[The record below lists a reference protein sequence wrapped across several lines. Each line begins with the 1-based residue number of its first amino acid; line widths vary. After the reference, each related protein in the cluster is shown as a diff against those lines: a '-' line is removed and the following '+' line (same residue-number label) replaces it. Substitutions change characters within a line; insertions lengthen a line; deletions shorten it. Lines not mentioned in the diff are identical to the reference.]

1 MSKTIPIPVVAA
13 ASAAAALALDFI
25 AGAVSAVKGG
35 VSVGITDIGG
45 ACAAA
50 LERGQLL
57 SAEPMALACAL
68 AAAACIWAAWA
79 WSLMRQGNFRYGEE
93 HGSAKWATVK
103 EMARYSDTKDPDNNV
118 ILSANGRL
126 RFMNPKHEPIETNNN
141 IVVIGGPGTG
151 KTRYVVTPNM
161 LQMNANFFLTDP
173 KGTTIFDL
181 GWVFE
186 EEGYDILTFD
196 TIHPELSNHFNP
208 LDPRYVHDEQTILK
222 FVNCLIKNTTGDKQH
237 SGDPFW
243 ENAEKLLYM
252 ALVGYLVYHIQES
265 DRNIGSMMRLLALAD
280 AKEEDESYMSA
291 LDFLFNELETGKRLV
306 KDPPPPDCFR
316 GRRAAEGPT
325 ESGTKWVDV
334 GKPVDPASDFA
345 LGCYKQFKVAA
356 GKTLKSIIISCNVRM
371 KPFDIPQIRE
381 LMAYDELHLDEMG
394 APDRKIVV
402 FASMSDTDSTFN
414 FLFALLMQ
422 EAMDT
427 LCQVAL
433 DRYHGSLPRPVHFMF
448 DEFANI
454 GTISDFERIITVT
467 RSRNIAITMIL
478 QSLSQLKE
486 NYGDNNSATILNACD
501 TLVFLGGKDDDTNE
515 RISKMIGKETV
526 STLTHG
532 ETRGQGRS
540 GSSNY
545 NLVERDLMQ
554 ASEVARMPRDEMLV
568 LINGGQPFKDK
579 KYDQAAHPR
588 YKQLEAGKAKGAF
601 EIDKYRERHPMPLPA
616 EPGEG
621 EGAEGQEPEGAQ
633 EPEAQ
638 GEKGEGQG
646 SE

>member
-1 MSKTIPIPVVAA
+1 MAMSKTIPIPVVGAASVAA
-13 ASAAAALALDFI
+13 AVALDFI

-35 VSVGITDIGG
+35 ASAGLTDIGG
-45 ACAAA
+45 ACLAA
-50 LERGQLL
+50 LGRGQFL
-57 SAEPMALACAL
+57 SAEPLALACAL

-103 EMARYSDTKDPDNNV
+103 EMERYSDTKDPDNNV
-118 ILSANGRL
+118 ILSANGKL

-186 EEGYDILTFD
+186 EEGYDIFSFD
-196 TIHPELSNHFNP
+196 TIHPWLSNHFNP

-265 DRNIGSMMRLLALAD
+265 DRNIGSMMRLLSLAD

-316 GRRAAEGPT
+316 SPRDPEGPT
-325 ESGTKWVDV
+325 ETGTKWVEV

-371 KPFDIPQIRE
+371 KPFDIPQIRD
-381 LMAYDELHLDEMG
+381 LMAYDELHLDQMG
-394 APDRKIVV
+394 DPDRKIVV

-545 NLVERDLMQ
+545 NLIERDLMQ
-554 ASEVARMPRDEMLV
+554 ASEVARMPKDEMLV

-579 KYDQAAHPR
+579 KYDQKAHPR
-588 YKQLEAGKAKGAF
+588 FKKLEAGKAKGDFDIA
-601 EIDKYRERHPMPLPA
+601 KYRERHPLPLPSTEPNEA
-616 EPGEG
+616 EA
-621 EGAEGQEPEGAQ
+621 AETTAE
-633 EPEAQ
+633 
-638 GEKGEGQG
+638 
-646 SE
+646 